1 MMYDALGNEIIIGK
15 TYGMS
20 RNSNGHTN
28 IVIGKAS
35 KFTETKVTLEITKRM
50 SCIYSNAPREDEI
63 GSPKVSVLGTAL
75 FPVDHSKSI

>member
-1 MMYDALGNEIIIGK
+1 MVDALGNKIIIGEL
-15 TYGMS
+15 YGMS

-28 IVIGKAS
+28 IVIGKAF

-50 SCIYSNAPREDEI
+50 RALYSYAPEEDEI